1 MEMSMTLGSPIPFPL
16 KKQNVTQSTGDNIN
30 TFSGDTALGS
40 PSIKEGWKRAWVPV
54 MEGTI
59 SSQTMASDDI
69 W

>member
-1 MEMSMTLGSPIPFPL
+1 MLS
-16 KKQNVTQSTGDNIN
+16 

-40 PSIKEGWKRAWVPV
+40 SSIEESWKRAWVPV

-59 SSQTMASDDI
+59 SSQTVASDDI